1 MKQSLSNTLILIIG
15 AFILSLIGLIAWYN
29 IEKEESQL
37 IAQNIK
43 YAIDKG
49 IDPLAVRCA
58 YASGGKIDTIC
69 VLYITHN
76 KSKDLGDISTPLIRK

>member
-1 MKQSLSNTLILIIG
+1 MKQQYNNTLIMIIG
-15 AFILSLIGLIAWYN
+15 IFILSVIGIFAWYTLKKDEN
-29 IEKEESQL
+29 QL

-43 YAIDKG
+43 YAADKG

-58 YASGGKIDTIC
+58 YAAEGKIDTIC

-76 KSKDLGDISTPLIRK
+76 KSKDLGDITAPLIRK

>member
-1 MKQSLSNTLILIIG
+1 MKPQANNSLIIIAG
-15 AFILSLIGLIAWYN
+15 LFVLAFAALIAWYTIAHDEN
-29 IEKEESQL
+29 QL

-43 YAIDKG
+43 YAADKG

-58 YASGGKIDTIC
+58 YAAEGKVDTIC

>member
-1 MKQSLSNTLILIIG
+1 MKQQINNSLAIIVG
-15 AFILSLIGLIAWYN
+15 AFILGFAALFAWYTLAHEEN
-29 IEKEESQL
+29 IL

-43 YAIDKG
+43 YAADKG

-58 YASGGKIDTIC
+58 YAAEGKVDTIC

-76 KSKDLGDISTPLIRK
+76 KAKDTGDITVPLIKK

>member
-1 MKQSLSNTLILIIG
+1 MKHQVNNTII
-15 AFILSLIGLIAWYN
+15 IVIGIFLLALVGIFAWYTLAH
-29 IEKEESQL
+29 EENLQ

-43 YAIDKG
+43 YAADKG

-58 YASGGKIDTIC
+58 YAAEGKVDTIC

-76 KSKDLGDISTPLIRK
+76 RTKDLGDISSPLIKK

>member
-1 MKQSLSNTLILIIG
+1 MKQQINNSLAIIVG
-15 AFILSLIGLIAWYN
+15 AFILAFAALFAWYTLAHEEN
-29 IEKEESQL
+29 IL

-43 YAIDKG
+43 YAADKG

-58 YASGGKIDTIC
+58 YAAEGKVDTIC

-76 KSKDLGDISTPLIRK
+76 KAKDTGDITVPLIKK